1 MITKLTKNLK
11 WEFSMNIYQTYAC
24 LVIGIIVLG
33 IVVNTITTIV
43 KRKKLISNIKQLW
56 KSKKTLEEFI
66 RPNSRFD
73 YQFNLR
79 RKNYSDTLIDDKT
92 WTDLDMDT
100 LFHKSNFNF
109 TAIGEM
115 KWYATLRKMF
125 TINNKKLVN
134 QFKDEQFRVNV
145 SYHLALIGKVVYP
158 LFPDQIKPVK
168 RNNLFMLCPFLPLLG
183 AIIIFIN
190 ISLGILI
197 ILFSILLNIGLS
209 AHLKK
214 SYSQDLK
221 SIFYTSKVIK
231 HSYSLSK
238 IKGTP
243 SINIDFQQFK
253 LARSLSGFIGKA
265 DDQDIGGTFI
275 MLFKMSFML
284 DYFFFHIIQFT
295 YVKHQEELLQCYDYI
310 STLDNHYSLVMYRRT
325 LHTYCEPSIIKDK
338 QQITFSNLLHPLLT
352 EAVPNS
358 LNIKHNILLTGSN
371 ASGKSTFM
379 KAVATNL
386 ILAQTLNTATAE
398 AFSYKPGLVYTSMA
412 NTDDILSGDSY
423 FMTELKSIRRLF
435 NIKNN
440 QLVYCFIDEIFKGT
454 NTTERIAASESV
466 LNYLDTE
473 KHYKVIAATHDIEL
487 SEYLKANY
495 ENYHFNESIENN
507 QIYFDYK
514 IKKGKA
520 NTRNAIELLRI
531 TQFPERVYTRA
542 KQLNKLKPYI

>member
-1 MITKLTKNLK
+1 MKTNLTKNLK

-190 ISLGILI
+190 ISLGILV

-209 AHLKK
+209 AYLKK

-295 YVKHQEELLQCYDYI
+295 YVKHQEELVQCYDYI

-325 LHTYCEPSIIKDK
+325 LNTYCEPSIIKDK

-352 EAVPNS
+352 EAIPNS

-531 TQFPERVYTRA
+531 TQFPEKVYTRA
-542 KQLNKLKPYI
+542 KQTIE

>member
-1 MITKLTKNLK
+1 MKTNLTKNLK

-79 RKNYSDTLIDDKT
+79 RKNYSDILIDDKT

-183 AIIIFIN
+183 AIIMFIN

-209 AHLKK
+209 AYLKK

-231 HSYSLSK
+231 HSYSLSE

-325 LHTYCEPSIIKDK
+325 LNTYCEPSIMKDK

-531 TQFPERVYTRA
+531 TQFPEKVYTRA
-542 KQLNKLKPYI
+542 KQTIK

>member
-158 LFPDQIKPVK
+158 LSPDQIKPVK

-209 AHLKK
+209 AYLKK

-295 YVKHQEELLQCYDYI
+295 YIKHQEELLQCYDYI

-531 TQFPERVYTRA
+531 TQFPEKVYTRA
-542 KQLNKLKPYI
+542 KQTIK

>member
-158 LFPDQIKPVK
+158 LSPDQIKPVK

-542 KQLNKLKPYI
+542 KQTIE

>member
-1 MITKLTKNLK
+1 MKTNLTKNLK

-190 ISLGILI
+190 ITLGILI

-209 AHLKK
+209 AYLKK

-295 YVKHQEELLQCYDYI
+295 YVKHQEELVQCYDYI

-325 LHTYCEPSIIKDK
+325 LNTYCEPSIIKDK

-352 EAVPNS
+352 EAIPNS

-531 TQFPERVYTRA
+531 TQFPEKVYTRA
-542 KQLNKLKPYI
+542 KQTIE

>member
-1 MITKLTKNLK
+1 MKTNLTKNLK

-33 IVVNTITTIV
+33 IIVNSITTIV

-190 ISLGILI
+190 ISLGILV

-209 AHLKK
+209 AYLKK

-295 YVKHQEELLQCYDYI
+295 YIKHQEELLQCYDYI

-386 ILAQTLNTATAE
+386 ILAQTLNTATAK

-542 KQLNKLKPYI
+542 KQTIE

>member
-1 MITKLTKNLK
+1 MKTNLTKNLK

-33 IVVNTITTIV
+33 IIVNSITTIV

-79 RKNYSDTLIDDKT
+79 RKHYSDTLIDDKT

-209 AHLKK
+209 AYLKK

-542 KQLNKLKPYI
+542 KQTIE

>member
-1 MITKLTKNLK
+1 MKTNLTKNLK

-33 IVVNTITTIV
+33 IIVNSITTIV

-158 LFPDQIKPVK
+158 LSPDQIKPVK

-209 AHLKK
+209 AYLKK

-358 LNIKHNILLTGSN
+358 LNINHNILLTGSN

-542 KQLNKLKPYI
+542 KQTIE

>member
-1 MITKLTKNLK
+1 MKTNLTKNLK

-209 AHLKK
+209 AYLKK

-371 ASGKSTFM
+371 ASGKSIFM

-531 TQFPERVYTRA
+531 TQFPEKVYTRA
-542 KQLNKLKPYI
+542 KQTIE

>member
-158 LFPDQIKPVK
+158 LSPDQIKPVK

-209 AHLKK
+209 VYLKK

-358 LNIKHNILLTGSN
+358 LNINHNILLTGSN

-542 KQLNKLKPYI
+542 KQTIE

>member
-542 KQLNKLKPYI
+542 KQTIE

>member
-1 MITKLTKNLK
+1 
-11 WEFSMNIYQTYAC
+11 MNIYQTYAC

-190 ISLGILI
+190 ISLGILV

-209 AHLKK
+209 AYLKK

-295 YVKHQEELLQCYDYI
+295 YIKHQEELLQCYDYI

-386 ILAQTLNTATAE
+386 ILAQTLNTATAK

-531 TQFPERVYTRA
+531 TQFPEKVYTRA
-542 KQLNKLKPYI
+542 KQTIE

>member
-1 MITKLTKNLK
+1 MKTNLTKNLK

-79 RKNYSDTLIDDKT
+79 RKHYSDTLIDDKT

-168 RNNLFMLCPFLPLLG
+168 RNNLFMLCSFLPLLG

-209 AHLKK
+209 AYLKK

-542 KQLNKLKPYI
+542 KQTIE

>member
-1 MITKLTKNLK
+1 MKTNLTKNLK

-79 RKNYSDTLIDDKT
+79 RKHYSDTLIDDKT

-134 QFKDEQFRVNV
+134 QFKDEQFRINV

-209 AHLKK
+209 AYLKK

-325 LHTYCEPSIIKDK
+325 LNTYCEPSIIKDK

-531 TQFPERVYTRA
+531 TQFPEKVYTRA
-542 KQLNKLKPYI
+542 KQTIE

>member
-295 YVKHQEELLQCYDYI
+295 YIKHQEELLQCYDYI

-531 TQFPERVYTRA
+531 TQFPEKVYTRA
-542 KQLNKLKPYI
+542 KQTIK

>member
-79 RKNYSDTLIDDKT
+79 RKHYSDTLIDDKT

-158 LFPDQIKPVK
+158 LSPDQIKPVK

-209 AHLKK
+209 AYLKK

-542 KQLNKLKPYI
+542 KQTIE

>member
-1 MITKLTKNLK
+1 MKTNLTKNLK

-190 ISLGILI
+190 ISLGILV

-209 AHLKK
+209 AYLKK

-295 YVKHQEELLQCYDYI
+295 YIKHQEELLQCYDYI

-531 TQFPERVYTRA
+531 TQFPEKVYTRA
-542 KQLNKLKPYI
+542 KQTIK

>member
-1 MITKLTKNLK
+1 MKTNLTKNLK

-168 RNNLFMLCPFLPLLG
+168 RNNLFMLCSFLPLLG

-209 AHLKK
+209 AYLKK

-542 KQLNKLKPYI
+542 KQTIE

>member
-1 MITKLTKNLK
+1 MKTNLTKNLK

-33 IVVNTITTIV
+33 IIVNSITTIV

-190 ISLGILI
+190 ISLGILV

-209 AHLKK
+209 AYLKK

-295 YVKHQEELLQCYDYI
+295 YIKHQEELLQCYDYI

-531 TQFPERVYTRA
+531 TQFPEKVYTRA
-542 KQLNKLKPYI
+542 KQTIK

>member
-158 LFPDQIKPVK
+158 LSPDQIKPVK

-209 AHLKK
+209 AYLKK

-531 TQFPERVYTRA
+531 TQFPEKVYTRA
-542 KQLNKLKPYI
+542 KQTIE

>member
-1 MITKLTKNLK
+1 MKTNLTKNLK

-183 AIIIFIN
+183 AIIMFIN

-209 AHLKK
+209 AYLKK

-325 LHTYCEPSIIKDK
+325 LNTYCEPSIMKDK

-440 QLVYCFIDEIFKGT
+440 QLVYYFIDEIFKGT

-531 TQFPERVYTRA
+531 TQFPEKVYTRA
-542 KQLNKLKPYI
+542 KQTIK

>member
-1 MITKLTKNLK
+1 MKTNLTKNLK

-158 LFPDQIKPVK
+158 LSPDQIKPVK

-209 AHLKK
+209 AYLKK

-358 LNIKHNILLTGSN
+358 LNINHNILLTGSN

-542 KQLNKLKPYI
+542 KQTIE

>member
-1 MITKLTKNLK
+1 MKTNLTKNLK

-33 IVVNTITTIV
+33 IIVNSITTIV

-168 RNNLFMLCPFLPLLG
+168 RNNLFMLCSFLPLLG

-190 ISLGILI
+190 ISLGILV

-209 AHLKK
+209 AYLKK

-542 KQLNKLKPYI
+542 KQTIE

>member
-1 MITKLTKNLK
+1 
-11 WEFSMNIYQTYAC
+11 
-24 LVIGIIVLG
+24 
-33 IVVNTITTIV
+33 
-43 KRKKLISNIKQLW
+43 
-56 KSKKTLEEFI
+56 
-66 RPNSRFD
+66 
-73 YQFNLR
+73 
-79 RKNYSDTLIDDKT
+79 
-92 WTDLDMDT
+92 MDT

-197 ILFSILLNIGLS
+197 ILFLFYLILVYQPIS
-209 AHLKK
+209 K

-284 DYFFFHIIQFT
+284 DYFFFILF
-295 YVKHQEELLQCYDYI
+295 
-310 STLDNHYSLVMYRRT
+310 
-325 LHTYCEPSIIKDK
+325 
-338 QQITFSNLLHPLLT
+338 NLLT
-352 EAVPNS
+352 
-358 LNIKHNILLTGSN
+358 LNIKKNC
-371 ASGKSTFM
+371 
-379 KAVATNL
+379 
-386 ILAQTLNTATAE
+386 
-398 AFSYKPGLVYTSMA
+398 
-412 NTDDILSGDSY
+412 
-423 FMTELKSIRRLF
+423 F
-435 NIKNN
+435 N
-440 QLVYCFIDEIFKGT
+440 VM
-454 NTTERIAASESV
+454 
-466 LNYLDTE
+466 
-473 KHYKVIAATHDIEL
+473 
-487 SEYLKANY
+487 
-495 ENYHFNESIENN
+495 
-507 QIYFDYK
+507 
-514 IKKGKA
+514 
-520 NTRNAIELLRI
+520 I
-531 TQFPERVYTRA
+531 T
-542 KQLNKLKPYI
+542 

>member
-1 MITKLTKNLK
+1 MKTNLTKNLK

-33 IVVNTITTIV
+33 IIVNSITTIV

-158 LFPDQIKPVK
+158 LSPDQIKPVK

-209 AHLKK
+209 AYLKK

-386 ILAQTLNTATAE
+386 ILAQTLNTATAK

-542 KQLNKLKPYI
+542 KQTIE

>member
-1 MITKLTKNLK
+1 MKTNLTKNLK

-190 ISLGILI
+190 ISLGILV

-209 AHLKK
+209 AYLKK

-295 YVKHQEELLQCYDYI
+295 YIKHQEELLQCYDYI

-352 EAVPNS
+352 EAVPNT

-531 TQFPERVYTRA
+531 TQFPEKVYTRA
-542 KQLNKLKPYI
+542 KQTIE

>member
-1 MITKLTKNLK
+1 MQTNLTKNLK

-79 RKNYSDTLIDDKT
+79 PKNYSDALIDDKT

-209 AHLKK
+209 AYLKK

-265 DDQDIGGTFI
+265 DDQDIGGPFI

-325 LHTYCEPSIIKDK
+325 LNTYCEPSIIKDK

-531 TQFPERVYTRA
+531 TQFPEKVYTRA
-542 KQLNKLKPYI
+542 KQTIK

>member
-1 MITKLTKNLK
+1 MKTNLTKNLK

-33 IVVNTITTIV
+33 IIVNSITTIV

-125 TINNKKLVN
+125 TISNKKLVN

-158 LFPDQIKPVK
+158 LSPDQIKPVK

-325 LHTYCEPSIIKDK
+325 LNTYCEPSIIKDK

-358 LNIKHNILLTGSN
+358 LNINHNILLTGSN

-531 TQFPERVYTRA
+531 TQFPEKVYTRA
-542 KQLNKLKPYI
+542 KQTIE

>member
-1 MITKLTKNLK
+1 
-11 WEFSMNIYQTYAC
+11 
-24 LVIGIIVLG
+24 
-33 IVVNTITTIV
+33 
-43 KRKKLISNIKQLW
+43 
-56 KSKKTLEEFI
+56 
-66 RPNSRFD
+66 
-73 YQFNLR
+73 
-79 RKNYSDTLIDDKT
+79 
-92 WTDLDMDT
+92 
-100 LFHKSNFNF
+100 
-109 TAIGEM
+109 
-115 KWYATLRKMF
+115 
-125 TINNKKLVN
+125 
-134 QFKDEQFRVNV
+134 
-145 SYHLALIGKVVYP
+145 
-158 LFPDQIKPVK
+158 
-168 RNNLFMLCPFLPLLG
+168 
-183 AIIIFIN
+183 
-190 ISLGILI
+190 
-197 ILFSILLNIGLS
+197 
-209 AHLKK
+209 
-214 SYSQDLK
+214 
-221 SIFYTSKVIK
+221 
-231 HSYSLSK
+231 
-238 IKGTP
+238 
-243 SINIDFQQFK
+243 
-253 LARSLSGFIGKA
+253 
-265 DDQDIGGTFI
+265 

-310 STLDNHYSLVMYRRT
+310 STLDNHYSLVMYRRI
-325 LHTYCEPSIIKDK
+325 LNTYCEPTIIKDK
-338 QQITFSNLLHPLLT
+338 QQITFTNLLHPLLT

-358 LNIKHNILLTGSN
+358 LNINHNILLTGSN

-379 KAVATNL
+379 KAAATNL

-531 TQFPERVYTRA
+531 TQFPEKVYTRA
-542 KQLNKLKPYI
+542 KQTIE

>member
-1 MITKLTKNLK
+1 MKTNLTKNLK

-33 IVVNTITTIV
+33 IIVNSITTIV

-209 AHLKK
+209 AYLKK

-231 HSYSLSK
+231 HSYSLSE

-325 LHTYCEPSIIKDK
+325 LYTYCEPSIIKDK

-531 TQFPERVYTRA
+531 TQFPEKVYTRA
-542 KQLNKLKPYI
+542 KQTIK